1 MKDQGLKGLSWG
13 ALAAVALYA
22 WQWLGGF
29 VLHPLLESKNYTA
42 YHLGSALGM
51 VALTALAALT
61 WTPLSR
67 AYVLLLIGAVLVQSS
82 RMWAPH
88 YVGDGADAGT
98 IEPFSPSMFLLL
110 SASALPMLP
119 LLFVDPEHPRR
130 TVALASIGR
139 FRDAARTLTGWRW
152 PLVAL
157 AVFFFNR
164 TVTAAFAA
172 IYWDNGAIKFTP
184 WEMLTALAPCAI
196 LLGLAA
202 LPRLRPLTTGWR

>member
-1 MKDQGLKGLSWG
+1 MKDQWLKGLSWG
-13 ALAAVALYA
+13 SLAAVALSA

-29 VLHPLLESKNYTA
+29 ALHPLLESKSYTA
-42 YHLGSALGM
+42 YHLVCVLGT
-51 VALTALAALT
+51 VALAALAART

-88 YVGDGADAGT
+88 DVCEGTEAGT
-98 IEPFSPSMFLLL
+98 IEPFSLSMFLLL
-110 SASALPMLP
+110 CASAFPMLP
-119 LLFVDPEHPRR
+119 VLFVDPEHPRR
-130 TVALASIGR
+130 TVTLAFVGR
-139 FRDAARTLTGWRW
+139 FRDAARTLTGGRW

-164 TVTAAFAA
+164 TVTAALAA
-172 IYWDNGAIKFTP
+172 IYWDDGAIKFTLS
-184 WEMLTALAPCAI
+184 EMLTALAPCAI

-202 LPRLRPLTTGWR
+202 LPRPRTLTKSA